1 MKVDP
6 SPQVDV
12 LMAWI
17 DKQMTGYQ
25 LLEPSA
31 SPYGKPEEKEE
42 YRQLT
47 LPFL

>member
-1 MKVDP
+1 MT
-6 SPQVDV
+6 
-12 LMAWI
+12 WI
-17 DKQMTGYQ
+17 DKQMAGYQ
-25 LLEPSA
+25 LLEPLS